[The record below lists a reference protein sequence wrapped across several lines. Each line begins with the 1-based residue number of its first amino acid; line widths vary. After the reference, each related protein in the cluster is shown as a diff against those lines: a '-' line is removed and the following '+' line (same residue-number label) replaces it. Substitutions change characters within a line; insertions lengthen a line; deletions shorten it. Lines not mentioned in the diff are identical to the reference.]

1 LDCQSLNLVFDD
13 ASTGK
18 YFKKKLY
25 KLHKSIFLWPVSG
38 FVYLA
43 STCNFYYLL
52 ALKRVSFVF
61 ANFSCHMPFIASFN

>member
-25 KLHKSIFLWPVSG
+25 KLHKSIFL
-38 FVYLA
+38 
-43 STCNFYYLL
+43 
-52 ALKRVSFVF
+52 
-61 ANFSCHMPFIASFN
+61 